1 MMLLGNNI
9 LEIKHCFKSN
19 DWWTSTFVPNSSILS
34 GKAYFMIKQSKST
47 NACCIYS
54 DDATFDANLCISGRY
69 STHFR
74 RMSRFFLYFI
84 FTRTHNSN
92 NTKIKNSK
100 IQVRNKT
107 SKFKEILYVAQQ
119 GLYTWR
125 THKQ

>member
-1 MMLLGNNI
+1 MHVAFIQMMQPLMP
-9 LEIKHCFKSN
+9 
-19 DWWTSTFVPNSSILS
+19 TFVSEVGIQLIL
-34 GKAYFMIKQSKST
+34 GE
-47 NACCIYS
+47 C
-54 DDATFDANLCISGRY
+54 
-69 STHFR
+69 HV
-74 RMSRFFLYFI
+74 FFLYFT